1 MAAQLGRW
9 RSLLSN
15 KAVRLDITPRTPLFE
30 AVVEAPRRGWLTQRS
45 FSVLLGVVMILMLAT
60 SIYTAILIRDRQRA
74 FGDVSRYNVT
84 WVASQAA
91 LEVARLENAVRT
103 LAMAGPGADPTPVQ
117 IRYDIVANRVQI
129 LGHGDAGE
137 LIHAQA
143 ELGGIYQTLQTAT
156 ADAERLI
163 DRLDQ
168 PGNITRLAAIIAP
181 LGAKMARLAGA
192 AHDMG
197 GNLVAEDLDQLRT
210 LHYVFSGMLMAVIAC
225 CTGLIGVL
233 AINNR
238 MLTLAH
244 RNVGGLVVDLRR
256 TGREL
261 SAANDATRKSADEI
275 RQQNRTLQARDE
287 ELALQ
292 NTRFDAA
299 LNNMSQALCMVGPD
313 NRLIVCNQ
321 QFRELFSIL
330 PPPTGMPV
338 ATLFDEIIQAG
349 RADPQLIRRVWQS
362 QQALVDQ
369 ADQGGFV
376 VQNDDLVAGRMS
388 ALAVAHQSMPD
399 GGWVATYSDI
409 TDRRLA
415 EEGLAQAQ
423 KMEAIGNLTGGMAHD
438 FNNLLAVISL
448 NLEQLLARTDQPE
461 AVDKHASRAL
471 QASLRGTTLISQL
484 LAFARRQPLAP
495 QRISVNKWIGAI
507 ASLLEHTLGDGIRID
522 LELGTDIWPVNADA
536 TRLETAIANLA
547 TNARDAM
554 PNGGTLT
561 IVTRNCCLSAADVRA
576 RPDANPGDY
585 VLIEVADTGTGM
597 PPHVVA
603 RIFEPFFT
611 TKDEGQGTGLGLSM
625 VFGFIRQS
633 DGHIV
638 VDSAP
643 GQGTVFRLHLP
654 RADGVVAPEP
664 EPAAP
669 SEIRGGCETI
679 LVVEDNEAVRLV
691 TTELLSQLGYRIISV
706 DNPQDA
712 MGLLHTDP
720 NIDLLF
726 SDVVMPGGM
735 DGFALVKQARA
746 FNPALKV
753 LLTSGYSEFGNRPAG
768 EAPVPVLGKPFRQS
782 GLSQA
787 LREVLDA

>member
-1 MAAQLGRW
+1 MAGR
-9 RSLLSN
+9 SS
-15 KAVRLDITPRTPLFE
+15 ITQRTSSPE
-30 AVVEAPRRGWLTQRS
+30 ASVEAPARLWLAQRS
-45 FSVLLGVVMILMLAT
+45 FSFLLGAVMILMLSA
-60 SIYTAILIRDRQRA
+60 SIYTAIMIRDRQRA
-74 FGDVSRYNVT
+74 FGEVSRYNVT

-91 LEVARLENAVRT
+91 LEVARLENAVRA
-103 LAMAGPGADPTPVQ
+103 LAMAGPGADPSPVQ
-117 IRYDIVANRVQI
+117 VRYDIVVNRMQI

-137 LIHAQA
+137 LIHSQA
-143 ELGGIYQTLQTAT
+143 ELGGIYQSLQTAM
-156 ADAERLI
+156 ADAERLM

-168 PGNITRLAAIIAP
+168 PGNIGRLATILAP
-181 LGAKMARLAGA
+181 LGLKMARLAGA
-192 AHDMG
+192 AHDTG
-197 GNLVAEDLDQLRT
+197 GNLVSEDLDQLRT
-210 LHYVFSGMLMAVIAC
+210 LHSVFSGMLMAVIAC
-225 CTGLIGVL
+225 CTGLIIVL
-233 AINNR
+233 AFNNR

-244 RNVGGLVVDLRR
+244 RNVGALVVDLRR

-261 SAANDATRKSADEI
+261 STANDASRISADEI
-275 RQQNRTLQARDE
+275 RQQNRTLQARDHA
-287 ELALQ
+287 LALQ

-299 LNNMSQALCMVGPD
+299 LNNMSQGLCMVGPD
-313 NRLIVCNQ
+313 NRLIVCNK
-321 QFRELFSIL
+321 QFRALFTIA

-338 ATLFDEIIQAG
+338 ASLFDDIIQAG
-349 RADPQLIRRVWQS
+349 RADPHMVRRVWQE
-362 QQALVDQ
+362 QQAL
-369 ADQGGFV
+369 ADLSGSGAFV
-376 VQNDDLVAGRMS
+376 VQNDELVAGAMS
-388 ALAVAHQSMPD
+388 ALAVAHQPMPD

-448 NLEQLLARTDQPE
+448 NLEQALGRTDQPDI
-461 AVDKHASRAL
+461 VHKHASRAL
-471 QASLRGTTLISQL
+471 QASLRGATLISQL

-495 QRISVNKWIGAI
+495 QRISVNTWIGAI
-507 ASLLEHTLGDGIRID
+507 ANLLEHMLGDSVRIKLD
-522 LELGTDIWPVNADA
+522 LGTDIWPVNADA

-554 PNGGTLT
+554 PDGGTLT
-561 IVTRNCCLSAADVRA
+561 IVTRNCTLSAAEIRL
-576 RPDANPGDY
+576 RPDAKQGDY

-597 PPHVVA
+597 PPQVVN

-633 DGHIV
+633 GGHIV
-638 VDSAP
+638 VDSVA

-654 RADGVVAPEP
+654 RADGVVAREP
-664 EPAAP
+664 EATGAT
-669 SEIRGGCETI
+669 EIRGGSEAI

-691 TTELLSQLGYRIISV
+691 TTELLAQLGYNIIGV

-712 MGLLHTDP
+712 LALIRSDRA
-720 NIDLLF
+720 IDLVF

-735 DGFALVKQARA
+735 DGFDLVKQARA
-746 FNPALKV
+746 CRPALKL
-753 LLTSGYSEFGNRPAG
+753 LLTSGYSQFAKSSDQGHVPG
-768 EAPVPVLGKPFRQS
+768 EAPVRVLGKPFRQS
-782 GLSQA
+782 ELSQA

>member
-1 MAAQLGRW
+1 MDG
-9 RSLLSN
+9 LSRMS
-15 KAVRLDITPRTPLFE
+15 VPE
-30 AVVEAPRRGWLTQRS
+30 AVSEAPGPKWLVQRS
-45 FSVLLGVVMILMLAT
+45 FSIVLVVVMVLMLAA
-60 SIYTAILIRDRQRA
+60 SIYAAILIRDRQRA

-84 WVASQAA
+84 WVTSQAA
-91 LEVARLENAVRT
+91 LEVARLENAVRA
-103 LAMAGPGADPTPVQ
+103 LAMAGPGGDPTFVQ
-117 IRYDIVANRVQI
+117 IRYDIVANRLQI
-129 LGHGDAGE
+129 LGHGNAGD
-137 LIHAQA
+137 LIRGQA
-143 ELGGIYQTLQTAT
+143 ELTSIYQDLQTSM

-168 PGNITRLAAIIAP
+168 PGNMTRLIAILGP
-181 LGAKMARLAGA
+181 LNIKMARLAGA
-192 AHDMG
+192 AHDVG
-197 GNLVAEDLDQLRT
+197 GNLVAQDLDQLRT
-210 LHYVFSGMLMAVIAC
+210 LHYVFSGMLVAVIAC

-238 MLTLAH
+238 MLSVAH
-244 RNVGGLVVDLRR
+244 SNVGALVVDLRR

-261 SAANDATRKSADEI
+261 SAANDATRESADEI
-275 RQQNRTLQARDE
+275 RDQNHTLQARDH

-321 QFRELFSIL
+321 QFRNLFSIA
-330 PPPTGMPV
+330 PPPTGMPT
-338 ATLFDEIIQAG
+338 ANLFDEIIQAG
-349 RADPQLIRRVWQS
+349 RAEPQLIRRVWQG
-362 QQALVDQ
+362 QQALVEQRDK
-369 ADQGGFV
+369 GSFV
-376 VQNDDLVAGRMS
+376 IQNDELAAGHMS
-388 ALAVAHQSMPD
+388 ALAVAHQPMPD

-438 FNNLLAVISL
+438 FNNLLSVISL
-448 NLEQLLARTDQPE
+448 NLEQLEGQTQEPASVQ
-461 AVDKHASRAL
+461 KHVSRAL
-471 QASLRGTTLISQL
+471 QASLRGATLISQL

-495 QRISVNKWIGAI
+495 QRISVNTWIVAI

-561 IVTRNCCLSAADVRA
+561 IVTRNCQLTAAEVRR
-576 RPDANPGDY
+576 RPDAIPGDY
-585 VLIEVADTGTGM
+585 VLIEVADSGTGM
-597 PPHVVA
+597 PPNVVA

-611 TKDEGQGTGLGLSM
+611 TKDEGLGTGLGLSM

-633 DGHIV
+633 GGHIV
-638 VDSAP
+638 VDSTP

-654 RADGVVAPEP
+654 RAHGTVVAEP
-664 EPAAP
+664 EPAP
-669 SEIRGGCETI
+669 VSKIRGGTETI

-691 TTELLSQLGYRIISV
+691 TTELLTQLGYRIIGV
-706 DNPQDA
+706 DNPQEA
-712 MGLLHTDP
+712 MGFVRADP
-720 NIDLLF
+720 TIDLVF

-753 LLTSGYSEFGNRPAG
+753 LLTSGYSEFDNRPAG
-768 EAPVPVLGKPFRQS
+768 ETPVRVLGKPFRQS
-782 GLSQA
+782 ELAQA
-787 LREVLDA
+787 LREVLEA